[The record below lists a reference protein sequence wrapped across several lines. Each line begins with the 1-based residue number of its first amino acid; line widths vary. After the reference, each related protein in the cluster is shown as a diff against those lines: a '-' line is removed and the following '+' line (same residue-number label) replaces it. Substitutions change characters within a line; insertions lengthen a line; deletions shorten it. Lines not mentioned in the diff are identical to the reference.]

1 MGSTEDFRKNK
12 YYKEFTK
19 AEKVS
24 KKEILKVF
32 KHFWRHHRKDYKM
45 LADMYNILDY
55 KWYKHAETNKE
66 FAKVYDAL
74 WEKVSKY
81 AIKKLKGEGLE
92 YYLISTR

>member
-1 MGSTEDFRKNK
+1 MGSTGDFRKNK

-24 KKEILKVF
+24 KKEF

-45 LADMYNILDY
+45 LADMNNILDH
-55 KWYKHAETNKE
+55 KWYKQADTNKE
-66 FAKVYDAL
+66 LAKVYDAL